1 MFKVTVKNNK
11 VEHALRILK
20 KKVKDSG
27 MLIELRE
34 REFYTKPSHTKR
46 VKKSKAKLRIKYDKL
61 RRERERKLKGF

>member
-11 VEHALRILK
+11 IEYALRLLK

-34 REFYTKPSHTKR
+34 REFYTKPSLKKR
-46 VKKSKAKLRIKYDKL
+46 EQRKRARAMYKNLSKNK
-61 RRERERKLKGF
+61 

>member
-27 MLIELRE
+27 LMIELRE
-34 REFYTKPSHTKR
+34 REFYTKPS
-46 VKKSKAKLRIKYDKL
+46 VKKREQRKRARIN
-61 RRERERKLKGF
+61 